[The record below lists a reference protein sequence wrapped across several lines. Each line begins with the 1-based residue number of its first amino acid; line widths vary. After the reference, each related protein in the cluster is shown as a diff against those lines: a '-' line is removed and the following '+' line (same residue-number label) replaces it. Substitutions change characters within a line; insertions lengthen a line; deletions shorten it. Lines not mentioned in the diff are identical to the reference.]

1 MRFLNAWR
9 LILVGLAMASGA
21 GQAYAELVITRRA
34 CDWLVEHQAVP
45 DVTYQPGVDVY
56 GRPVA
61 PADLDGGSN
70 LALPEVI
77 YIPLEV
83 LLQDRFGIP
92 ANSVLFEAK
101 AQVGTVVVVGD
112 QIYYEGQLLG
122 DADQRAL
129 ALACREQG
137 LAR

>member
-1 MRFLNAWR
+1 LLAVLEATPR
-9 LILVGLAMASGA
+9 LSWSSRGA
-21 GQAYAELVITRRA
+21 PATG
-34 CDWLVEHQAVP
+34 VEHQPAP
-45 DVTYQPGVDVY
+45 DVAYQAGVDVH

-70 LALPEVI
+70 LAVPEVI
-77 YIPLEV
+77 AIPLEILV
-83 LLQDRFGIP
+83 QDKYGIP
-92 ANSVLFEAK
+92 ANSVLWEAK

-122 DADQRAL
+122 DTDRAAL
-129 ALACREQG
+129 ARACRDLD